1 MPATIRRQTRP
12 DAETPF
18 YKDENFK
25 NYVLENWILTNKVIL
40 GQDISDDGLTATIY
54 LEFVTFEVYEEWKN
68 DPIVKAHKKTAREY
82 NHAHGISGTTEFS
95 D

>member
-1 MPATIRRQTRP
+1 MPAQIRRQTRP
-12 DAETPF
+12 NTETSF

-54 LEFVTFEVYEEWKN
+54 LEFVNREVWEEWRH
-68 DPIVKAHKKTAREY
+68 DPVVKAHKKAAKEY
-82 NHAHGISGTTEFS
+82 NYAHGISGTTEIS